1 MFAISKSD
9 SYLWPVKIET
19 PVDGGKQNAET
30 FDARFKRL
38 PQSRIQEVVTNAEK
52 IDDITFGREILVG
65 WEGITDNGE
74 PVPFSETMR
83 DRLFEIPRFARTVV
97 IAYYESLSGARTKN

>member
-1 MFAISKSD
+1 MFVISKSD

-19 PVDGGKQNAET
+19 PADGGKHNTET

-38 PQSRIQEVVTNAEK
+38 PQSRIQEISANADK
-52 IDDITFGREILVG
+52 IDDVTFAREILVG
-65 WEGITDNGE
+65 WEGITENDQ
-74 PVPFSETMR
+74 PVPFSETTR

-97 IAYYESLSGARTKN
+97 IAFYESLAGARIKN